1 MRIPIPMKSKAKSS
15 KLNAKYEL
23 RNTNSNSKQS
33 KQMNDKM
40 FLTLIIMFY
49 VMYGNPHSG
58 NPTIN
63 F

>member
-1 MRIPIPMKSKAKSS
+1 MKHKI
-15 KLNAKYEL
+15 
-23 RNTNSNSKQS
+23 RTQTQKQS
-33 KQMNDKM
+33 KQTNDKM

-49 VMYGNPHSG
+49 VMYGNPHCG